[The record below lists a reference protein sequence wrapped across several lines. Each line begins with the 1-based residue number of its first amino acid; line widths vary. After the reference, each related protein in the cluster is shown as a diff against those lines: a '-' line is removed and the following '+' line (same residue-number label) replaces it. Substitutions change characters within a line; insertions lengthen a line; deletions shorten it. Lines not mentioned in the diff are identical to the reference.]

1 MSINRVSIINFM
13 GLILCFI
20 PFTLL
25 TGPFLPDLSI
35 TILCILFLF
44 FSIRE
49 KTWFYFNNIFFIFF
63 ISFYIYLILSSL
75 LSEYKLDSLQ
85 SSLFYFRFGIFALS
99 VWFIISVSWEI
110 PYRIFPPFKTI
121 RQTLVKKK
129 NNWKRFNEL

>member
-75 LSEYKLDSLQ
+75 LSEYKLDSLK
-85 SSLFYFRFGIFALS
+85 SSLFLF
-99 VWFIISVSWEI
+99 
-110 PYRIFPPFKTI
+110 
-121 RQTLVKKK
+121 
-129 NNWKRFNEL
+129 